1 MIVVTGATGRTG
13 RRVTGLLLAKGE
25 KVRVVG
31 RNATNLAPLVQ
42 LGAEPFVGNVE
53 DVDSM
58 TSDILGCMKSSRI
71 ILLILSLVVLQSGA
85 TAQMKS
91 LCSLVTVEDA
101 QAFFGA
107 PAQQDMSTPQICGY
121 SSKGQTV
128 KLAIVNYT
136 VAANAKMLFEMNR
149 QGMKDAKG
157 APKDEPGLGATAF
170 SASTKSTFEIF
181 LLKGNATVQLTA
193 VSANDRTAIAA
204 TELDKLREVAKKA
217 AGRM

>member
-13 RRVTGLLLAKGE
+13 RRGLLLAKGE

-42 LGAEPFVGNVE
+42 LGAEPFVENVE

-58 TSDILGCMKSSRI
+58 TSVILGRMKSSRI
-71 ILLILSLVVLQSGA
+71 IALILSLVVLQSGA

-101 QAFFGA
+101 RAFFGG
-107 PAQQDMSTPQICGY
+107 PPQQDMSSPQMCAY

-128 KLAIVNYT
+128 TLAIANYT
-136 VAANAKMLFEMNR
+136 AAANVQMLFEMNR

-157 APKDEPGLGATAF
+157 SPKDEPGLGATAF
-170 SASTKSTFEIF
+170 SASTESTFEIF

-193 VSANDRTAIAA
+193 ASANGRTAIAA
-204 TELDKLREVAKKA
+204 TELDKLREVAKRA
-217 AGRM
+217 ADRM